1 MSLCQRCHKTSQVYE
16 CMICKGAYCITC
28 DAYIHSFPTKRNH
41 TRKMIDISLTMI
53 STQKKNTSSPF
64 VYNSTEQEILNEFK
78 SDKDINNNDII
89 KKTIPIYDSNI
100 GKNKNAY
107 VTENLKYES
116 GPYIDIEE
124 KYLCGT
130 TNIANKIEELS
141 SNISNTKINLNE
153 RIDILHDHIHKSD
166 EEHKNEIININSRN
180 LKEINDISSEKDAEI
195 KQLQAIIDKQ
205 REKINELKN
214 ININLEGALDN
225 CKKIKDR
232 CLSEKEEMFYEK
244 KRLENFYIKELDE
257 MQFSQEEEKKKLIN
271 GYEDKFNLVNN
282 ENHEY
287 KSKLINEL
295 RDVQLRYDLLREE
308 HDKNMEKL
316 NMNKSR
322 LEQEN
327 LKRGMENEE
336 LVKEAEN
343 MKDTLRKTKTKI
355 MEMEEEMK
363 QYDLEN
369 LQRAKEMENIASK
382 NNQIKRANT
391 ALGKSVFRAS
401 YRPEC

>member
-1 MSLCQRCHKTSQVYE
+1 
-16 CMICKGAYCITC
+16 
-28 DAYIHSFPTKRNH
+28 
-41 TRKMIDISLTMI
+41 MI

-89 KKTIPIYDSNI
+89 KETIPIYDSNI
-100 GKNKNAY
+100 GKNNNAY

-295 RDVQLRYDLLREE
+295 RDVQLRYDQLREE
-308 HDKNMEKL
+308 HDRNMEKL